1 MSARIP
7 ALTILATALLLLAGS
22 AFAAKVDVDEPD
34 VCLMCH
40 ATVEEQLEAPHQ
52 HTAFAMG
59 ECSSCH
65 NPHASRHAALLDD
78 EEGELC
84 FRCHGDIEEE
94 LASPVP
100 HGPAADGDCG
110 QCHDPHA
117 GEFADQLAEE
127 VPELC
132 STCHGE
138 VDGFLER
145 AVVHAPVAG
154 GGCFTCHNAHGGA
167 EGLLSRQ
174 VPDLCVVCHDTDAEF
189 AATHGGE
196 SVADSDCTA
205 CHEPHSS
212 ESESLLR
219 PNQHSPFA
227 SGNCGTCHQTD
238 QGFEVA
244 QVATLCARCHRG
256 TTEFTEQPYTHILER
271 EDSCVEC
278 HNPHASVA
286 GNLLAAEPAVMCMKC
301 HPTGD
306 VDRQAFPTHDG
317 MDCTNCH
324 LPHGADNANYFVA
337 SENDLC
343 KDCHEQAHRV
353 SHPIGPEVID
363 PRTEEQVTCLSCH
376 QLHAADFEQYLPL
389 NPKRELCIQCH
400 RK

>member
-1 MSARIP
+1 MRRQI
-7 ALTILATALLLLAGS
+7 LTLAPMFVLWFSGIADGAQ
-22 AFAAKVDVDEPD
+22 VEVDEPD

-40 ATVEEQLEAPHQ
+40 ATVEEQFEAPHR
-52 HTAFAMG
+52 HTAFETG
-59 ECSSCH
+59 KCSSCH
-65 NPHASRHAALLDD
+65 NPHASRHAALLNDD
-78 EEGELC
+78 GAELC
-84 FRCHGDIEEE
+84 FTCHDDVQRE
-94 LASPVP
+94 LASPVA

-117 GEFADQLAEE
+117 SEFAEVLVDE
-127 VPELC
+127 VPALC

-138 VDGFLER
+138 VENFFTR

-154 GGCFTCHNAHGGA
+154 GGCFTCHTPHGGA
-167 EGLLSRQ
+167 EGLLTEA

-189 AATHGGE
+189 AAAHGGE
-196 SVADSDCTA
+196 SVAQSDCTA

-212 ESESLLR
+212 DSESLLR
-219 PNQHSPFA
+219 PNRHSPFA
-227 SGNCGTCHQTD
+227 SGNCGTCHQMG

-244 QVATLCARCHRG
+244 HVDQLCARCHRG
-256 TTEFTEQPYTHILER
+256 TTEFAKQEFVHILDR
-271 EDSCVEC
+271 ENSCVQC

-286 GNLLAAEPAVMCMKC
+286 QNLLAAEPAVMCMKC

-306 VDRQAFPTHDG
+306 ADRQAFPTHDG

-324 LPHGADNANYFVA
+324 LPHGADNARYFVA
-337 SENDLC
+337 QGSDLC

-376 QLHAADFEQYLPL
+376 QLHAADFEKYLPL